1 MSALNKRKKQPL
13 RIWLILTVIVL
24 AGGWLRFA
32 HLGTASYWVDEVNHV
47 AAAQAM
53 LQGKGPVL
61 LSNMTYDRSILF
73 TRLVSWSFAVFGVN
87 EFAARIPSAFWGTV
101 TIPLVFFIAWRMFG
115 RSFHGLLAALLFAL
129 HPLMIGWAREC
140 RMYTM
145 FLFFFLVGVYGLYE
159 GLEGTRRK
167 YESGVVRTGLKKVLA
182 DWNIDLLWLV
192 VGTFSLLLAASLH
205 MLAGVVFPAALAY
218 AVIMI
223 VVTSMAGDRNP
234 AVISK
239 YLFFLFI
246 SLLGLLAGILLL
258 PDFFAKVRTA
268 LEFQPNWS
276 QYSYVQNPWYY
287 VERVSNSFFWS
298 VALFFGVGTVMV
310 FYKRSQPAFY
320 LWIMCVVPLFLL
332 STLFALRV
340 ERYAFHAYALMI
352 MISAYGLAQTAYLMR
367 AVLVKKI
374 LPATMARGSKKL
386 IVYGSVLGMLAGVLV
401 LSPWVRF
408 ARKIPA
414 ISYGTNGAV
423 SHLEWRPAGEFVK
436 QQMEGGEPVIS
447 TLPLTTY
454 FYTTRADY
462 FLASMARPRPE
473 EVYTTNGEIRDYFSN
488 AQVVDTLEDLQRVI
502 ALNPKGWLIV
512 DLYRFERERYVRADV
527 REFIKNK
534 LKQVYRT
541 PGGTVVVY
549 AWG

>member
-1 MSALNKRKKQPL
+1 MELTTKRKRQPL
-13 RIWLILTVIVL
+13 RTWLILAAIVL
-24 AGGWLRFA
+24 VGGWLRFA
-32 HLGTASYWVDEVNHV
+32 QLGNTSYWVDEVNHV
-47 AAAQAM
+47 AAAQAI

-61 LSNMTYDRSILF
+61 LSDMSYDRSILF

-87 EFAARIPSAFWGTV
+87 EFAARIPSAFWGTA
-101 TIPLVFFIAWRMFG
+101 TILLVFFIAWRMFG

-129 HPLMIGWAREC
+129 YPLMIGWAREC

-145 FLFFFLVGVYGLYE
+145 FLFFFLLGVYGLYE

-167 YESGVVRTGLKKVLA
+167 YQPGIRRSGVQKILA

-192 VGTFSLLLAASLH
+192 VGVFSLLLAASLH
-205 MLAGVVFPAALAY
+205 MLAGVVFPAALVY
-218 AVIMI
+218 AAVMI
-223 VVTSMAGDRNP
+223 VVYASAAERNN

-239 YLFFLFI
+239 YLFFLFA
-246 SLLGLLAGILLL
+246 SLLGLLGGILLL
-258 PDFFAKVRTA
+258 PDFFATVRAA

-276 QYSYVQNPWYY
+276 NYSYVQNPWYY
-287 VERVSNSFFWS
+287 VERVANGFYWS
-298 VALFFGVGTVMV
+298 VSLFFLLGTVTV

-320 LWIMCVVPLFLL
+320 LWLMCVVPLLLL

-340 ERYAFHAYALMI
+340 ERYAFHVYALMLL
-352 MISAYGLAQTAYLMR
+352 ISAYGLAQTAYVVRGL
-367 AVLVKKI
+367 LVRKI
-374 LPATMARGSKKL
+374 LPASMPRRMRK
-386 IVYGSVLGMLAGVLV
+386 IVVYGTVLGMLAGVLV

-414 ISYGTNGAV
+414 ITHGTNGAV
-423 SHLEWRPAGEFVK
+423 THLEWRPAGEFVK
-436 QQMEGGEPVIS
+436 QQIEGDEPVIS
-447 TLPLTTY
+447 TLPLTVY

-462 FLASMARPRPE
+462 FLASMATPRPE
-473 EVYTTNGEIRDYFSN
+473 EVYRNNGELRDYFSN
-488 AQVVDTLEDLQRVI
+488 ARVVDTLEDLQRVV

-512 DLYRFERERYVRADV
+512 DRYRFEREQYVRPEV
-527 REFIKNK
+527 REYIEST
-534 LKQVYRT
+534 LKQVYTT